1 MTRGALTVSVAMYS
15 IVNVPV
21 LSMHGASGAPRLDTS
36 ALIFS
41 CIALNVNMYA
51 LSMAHVR
58 VQYFSAHISSSVS
71 DCTPRMHASGS
82 MHAYKRHANPPTD
95 PVGEL
100 TGGATRSG

>member
-15 IVNVPV
+15 IVNVPL

-71 DCTPRMHASGS
+71 DCTPRLHAQAQCMHTSDT
-82 MHAYKRHANPPTD
+82 RPRQPT
-95 PVGEL
+95 P
-100 TGGATRSG
+100 